1 MPKLDREQIFAVGA
15 FCLLMLV
22 SASLVAGTLLHRAE
36 ALSNVADLRDQVAGL
51 EVRARSAVKQQRN
64 QIASAPEQAFLDA
77 PTGGLAAA
85 QLQAYLS
92 KLVTEQ
98 RAVLVSSGVP
108 PAALDDKSDA
118 IKLQI
123 VLNAT
128 LPALQALLYQIESGV
143 PYVLVDALSM
153 QPGGTGDRSAANPV
167 LKVNL
172 TLRAFW
178 RRKTT

>member
-1 MPKLDREQIFAVGA
+1 
-15 FCLLMLV
+15 MLV
-22 SASLVAGTLLHRAE
+22 CVSLVAGTLLHRAE
-36 ALSNVADLRDQVAGL
+36 ALSNLDDLHDQLASL
-51 EVRARSAVKQQRN
+51 EARARSVGKQARN
-64 QIASAPEQAFLDA
+64 QIAAAPEIAFLDA

-92 KLVTEQ
+92 KLVMDQ
-98 RAVLVSSGVP
+98 RAILVSSGVP
-108 PAALDDKSDA
+108 PADLKDKSDA

-123 VLNAT
+123 AINAT

-153 QPGGTGDRSAANPV
+153 QPSGTGDRSATNPM
-167 LKVNL
+167 LKVNM

-178 RRKTT
+178 HRRTT